1 MKHPTLTASS
11 GIGDAADHFLDHLE
25 ADRNFAANTLAA
37 YRSDLHQFIRF
48 LLPRLA
54 DIRLPIA
61 LVQPHTIREF
71 MVELQAN
78 GLKAATRAR
87 KLASV
92 RALFRYLCRE
102 GVVAS
107 NPAAG
112 LPAPETQFR
121 LPNTIK
127 LAEFERAILLPPS
140 DDFRGAR
147 DRSIM
152 EVFYG
157 GGIRLRELVGL
168 NLSALEESDRTAR
181 VGTSRFDRIVPLGEP
196 AYKALAH
203 YLLQRTDLVVG
214 LEITQVDAGALFL
227 NTSGK
232 RLHVRTVQRIVNRY
246 LGAVV
251 EANGLSPQVLRH
263 SFTRHMLDAG
273 AALSSVKELLGH
285 GTLGATKLYARPDPG
300 RLQEI
305 YANAH
310 PRA

>member
-1 MKHPTLTASS
+1 MHPTLTASS
-11 GIGDAADHFLDHLE
+11 GIEEAADRFLDYLA

-37 YRSDLHQFIRF
+37 YRCDLHQFSRY

-54 DIRLPIA
+54 DIRLPVA
-61 LVQPHTIREF
+61 SVERQTIREF
-71 MVELQAN
+71 MAELQAN
-78 GLKAATRAR
+78 GLKTSTQAR
-87 KLASV
+87 KLAAV

-102 GVVAS
+102 GVVPA

-112 LPAPETQFR
+112 LPTPETTVS

-147 DRSIM
+147 DRAIM
-152 EVFYG
+152 EMFYG
-157 GGIRLRELVGL
+157 GGVRLRELVGL
-168 NLSALEESDRTAR
+168 NLSGMEESDGTVR
-181 VGTSRFDRIVPLGEP
+181 VGTDRLERIVPVGEP
-196 AYKALAH
+196 AYKALGH

-251 EANGLSPQVLRH
+251 EANGLSPRVLRH

-273 AALSSVKELLGH
+273 ADLTSVKELLGH
-285 GTLGATKLYARPDPG
+285 GTLGATKRYARPDPD

>member
-1 MKHPTLTASS
+1 MFPTLTASS
-11 GIGDAADHFLDHLE
+11 GIEEATDRFLDYLTD
-25 ADRNFAANTLAA
+25 DRKFAANTLTA
-37 YRSDLHQFIRF
+37 YRCDLHQFTRY

-54 DIRLPIA
+54 DIRLPVA
-61 LVQPHTIREF
+61 SVQRQTILEF
-71 MVELQAN
+71 MAELEAT
-78 GLKAATRAR
+78 GLKPATRTR

-92 RALFRYLCRE
+92 RAFFRYLCRE
-102 GVVAS
+102 GVVPS

-112 LPAPETQFR
+112 LPVPETEFS
-121 LPNTIK
+121 LPNTIE
-127 LAEFERAILLPPS
+127 LADFERAILLPPS

-147 DRSIM
+147 DRAIM
-152 EVFYG
+152 ELFYG

-168 NLSALEESDRTAR
+168 NLSALEDSDGTVR
-181 VGTSRFDRIVPLGEP
+181 VSTGRFERIVPVGEP
-196 AYKALAH
+196 AHKALGH

-251 EANGLSPQVLRH
+251 EANGFSPQVLRH

-273 AALSSVKELLGH
+273 ADPTSVKELLGH
-285 GTLGATKLYARPDPG
+285 GTLGATKRYARPDPD
-300 RLQEI
+300 RLQQI

>member
-1 MKHPTLTASS
+1 MFPTLTASS
-11 GIGDAADHFLDHLE
+11 GIEEATDRFLDYLTD
-25 ADRNFAANTLAA
+25 DRKFAANTLTA
-37 YRSDLHQFIRF
+37 YRCDLHQFTRY

-54 DIRLPIA
+54 DIRLPVA
-61 LVQPHTIREF
+61 SVQRQTILEF
-71 MVELQAN
+71 MAELEAT
-78 GLKAATRAR
+78 GLKPATRTR

-92 RALFRYLCRE
+92 RAFFRYLCRE
-102 GVVAS
+102 GVVPS

-112 LPAPETQFR
+112 LPVPETEFS
-121 LPNTIK
+121 LPNTIE
-127 LAEFERAILLPPS
+127 LADFERAILLPPS

-147 DRSIM
+147 DRAIM
-152 EVFYG
+152 ELFYG
-157 GGIRLRELVGL
+157 CGIRLRELVGL
-168 NLSALEESDRTAR
+168 NLSALEDSDGTVR
-181 VGTSRFDRIVPLGEP
+181 VSTGRFERIVPVGEP
-196 AYKALAH
+196 AHKALGH

-273 AALSSVKELLGH
+273 ADPTSVKELLGH
-285 GTLGATKLYARPDPG
+285 GTLGATKRYARPDPD
-300 RLQEI
+300 RLQQI